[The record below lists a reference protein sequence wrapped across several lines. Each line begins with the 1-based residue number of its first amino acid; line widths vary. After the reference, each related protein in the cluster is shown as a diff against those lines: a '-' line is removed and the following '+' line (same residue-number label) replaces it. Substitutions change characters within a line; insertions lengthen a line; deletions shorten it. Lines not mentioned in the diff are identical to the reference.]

1 MCITRSGHTATD
13 SGGPNLELWAE
24 VLSSAAMRR
33 LLIDT
38 DTASDDA
45 VALLMA
51 LRHPDIQV
59 EALTLVAGNV
69 GLAQAVQ
76 NALYTVE
83 LCESDVPVVV
93 GAGAPLL
100 RPLETAQFV
109 HGVDGMGDCGLDLQG
124 RTPDPGRAVDVIVNT
139 ILDSPG
145 EITLVTL
152 GPLTNVALAVSIAPE
167 IIDAVDRVV
176 VMGSTGVH
184 GPGNISAMAEFNFW
198 ADPEAARIVVR
209 SGLPLEIV
217 GWDIS
222 IGFAVVDPARHEAM
236 KAIGTP
242 FADFTVSIS
251 QAVRRYAMACG
262 LEGDD
267 LPDPIAMAHAID
279 PTPATV
285 VRLWADVMVGDG
297 PQRGVIEV
305 DQLGMTDGEPNVDIV
320 TDYPSDAFFSM
331 LFQQL
336 A

>member
-1 MCITRSGHTATD
+1 
-13 SGGPNLELWAE
+13 
-24 VLSSAAMRR
+24 MRR

-45 VALLMA
+45 VALVMA
-51 LRHPDIQV
+51 LRHPEIQV

-69 GLAQAVQ
+69 GLDQAVQ

-83 LCESDVPVVV
+83 LCDSDVPVIV
-93 GAGAPLL
+93 GAAAPLL

-109 HGVDGMGDCGLDLQG
+109 HGNDGMGDCGLDLQG
-124 RTPDPGRAVDVIVNT
+124 RTPDPGRAVDVIINT
-139 ILDSPG
+139 ILDAPG

-152 GPLTNVALAVSIAPE
+152 GPLTNVALAVAIAPE

-184 GPGNISAMAEFNFW
+184 GPGNVSAMAEFNFW
-198 ADPEAARIVVR
+198 ADPEAARMVLR

-222 IGFAVVDPARHEAM
+222 IGCAVVDPVRHEAM
-236 KAIGTP
+236 KAMGTP
-242 FADFTVSIS
+242 FADFAVKIS
-251 QAVRRYAMACG
+251 QVVRTYAMGNG
-262 LEGDD
+262 LAGDD

-279 PTPATV
+279 PSPATM
-285 VRLWADVMVGDG
+285 VRLWADVMVGEG
-297 PQRGVIEV
+297 PQRGAIEV
-305 DQLGMTDGEPNVDIV
+305 DQLGMTDGVPNVDIV
-320 TDYPSDAFFSM
+320 TDYPSDTFFSM
-331 LFQQL
+331 LFERL